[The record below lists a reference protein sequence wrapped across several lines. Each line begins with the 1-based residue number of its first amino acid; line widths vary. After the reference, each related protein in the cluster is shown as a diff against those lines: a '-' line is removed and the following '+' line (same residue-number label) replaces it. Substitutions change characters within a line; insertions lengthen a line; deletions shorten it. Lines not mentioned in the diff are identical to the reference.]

1 MGKTIK
7 NNFRMLHTVCR
18 ADAGYVAFTL
28 VVRMLSAIAGAFLYV
43 YLLGAVIYCVENGK
57 NPERILLLLLA
68 AMAFLAAVFALQS
81 YYDNVFCPVY
91 RERIAGVLQQE
102 LFHKLQA
109 ADMASYDSAELYT
122 TVTLANAEIAVRPL
136 EATENLFRGFEG
148 LVAACT
154 IVAGTLPANRFVL
167 GICVVSFA
175 AGACLIEKMETL
187 SFQNVFFQYPD
198 GTPGLKGIDL
208 TIRKGSKIAIVGRNG
223 SGKTTLIKLLLRF
236 YDAASG
242 SILQNGTDIRGFDV
256 SSYRR
261 QFGTAFQDFNIYAA
275 SLAENVCMGEEAD
288 GDRLLHA
295 LERAGL
301 GGGREPLDTGGGVRS
316 GSRGPWDGDGS
327 MALDAQL
334 TRELDERGILL
345 SGGQLQRL
353 VLARAFYRESD
364 IIVMDE
370 PTAAMDVFFE
380 REFYRTV
387 FEGLKDKTVIFVSH
401 RLTCVTACDHIVYME
416 QGRILEEGTTIA

>member
-1 MGKTIK
+1 MKESRFPMGKTIK

-81 YYDNVFCPVY
+81 YYDNVFCPVH

-175 AGACLIEKMETL
+175 GFSFRVRCTQAAC
-187 SFQNVFFQYPD
+187 
-198 GTPGLKGIDL
+198 
-208 TIRKGSKIAIVGRNG
+208 
-223 SGKTTLIKLLLRF
+223 
-236 YDAASG
+236 
-242 SILQNGTDIRGFDV
+242 
-256 SSYRR
+256 
-261 QFGTAFQDFNIYAA
+261 
-275 SLAENVCMGEEAD
+275 
-288 GDRLLHA
+288 
-295 LERAGL
+295 RA
-301 GGGREPLDTGGGVRS
+301 R
-316 GSRGPWDGDGS
+316 
-327 MALDAQL
+327 
-334 TRELDERGILL
+334 
-345 SGGQLQRL
+345 
-353 VLARAFYRESD
+353 
-364 IIVMDE
+364 
-370 PTAAMDVFFE
+370 
-380 REFYRTV
+380 
-387 FEGLKDKTVIFVSH
+387 
-401 RLTCVTACDHIVYME
+401 
-416 QGRILEEGTTIA
+416 